1 MTSTM
6 NSAEDDPRAQLA
18 VGLAALRAAVGG
30 PSYRDLHLLL
40 KAVRKVPVSAG
51 TLRNAE
57 KNIGMPKLATVI
69 QFVTACRHVAENNDL
84 GLDPSLFAPD
94 TWTGLWRKIN
104 APVDTA
110 LEVEIAVTKSVAR
123 EDDIDM
129 ARWSAQLSD
138 DRDVSGPVHPLPEV
152 TDPSVLEVHRP
163 ILVDEEVRDDSQ
175 QVNAVGALGIVDAT
189 ARHHE
194 TALPLPEPITTSLP
208 SAPRAFV
215 GRGPELRQILDS
227 AARERVV
234 SIHAIDGMA
243 GIGKTALAIRAAH
256 DLAGRFPDGQY
267 FIELHAHTPGQPAAD
282 PSEVLAGLLIELGL
296 NPHNIPD
303 TLTGRRDLW
312 RHRLANRKVLVVLD
326 DAASRSQVEPLLPS
340 GPDCLALIT
349 SRHRLLLLPDMRPL
363 PLEVLDP
370 QAATDLFLTVAHRDS
385 KDDGERHVAM
395 RIAEVCGY
403 LPLAIGLVA
412 GRVAHRPGWTAAE
425 IGELAEEFA
434 AATDRLT
441 AVDTADD
448 PVVRAGFDLS
458 YRDLPSQRQ
467 LLFRR
472 LGLHPGP
479 DLDAYVAAAVAGI
492 DLATA
497 RRELDALYT
506 DHLLDETARGRYR
519 MHDLLRDYAHSVTFH
534 DSTTNN
540 TWAVNQLLDYYQ
552 HTATHADRWLTVRTR
567 PADDK
572 AAIPA
577 GGTAGGVVVRDFGD
591 QSQAL
596 AWMRAERANLLAC
609 VELTAGRDPARMV
622 ALTAAMAGLLDRE
635 GPWTLAAR
643 LHHRAAN
650 TAHRLSDRLEEANA
664 LSEIAYAGWFS
675 NNIKETAE
683 LHQRALALYRVLG
696 NRLGQANS
704 LNGLGWARREEGN
717 TGLAIDLYQRALTL
731 YRDIGDG
738 LGEGMVLNNL
748 GRLRRFT
755 GDNEQAADLYQQAL
769 TLYCDLNNSQGQAHA
784 LVNLGSLRADTG
796 DREQA
801 ADLYQQALTLYRGVG
816 DRQSQSLPLTGL
828 AEMHYETGDY
838 SQAAELV
845 REALALDRDI
855 GNRNWEALDLRLL
868 GAVCLATGDNG
879 QAAEMFQAALA
890 IHREAGYRLGD
901 AEELNRLGQLLLAA
915 SEPGQALTAF
925 ADALELAREAGSQL
939 EQARA
944 LEGAGRCRAGLGDN
958 PAAVSDLSAAV
969 AIYRRIGAPEAD
981 SAAGHLAELEANPS
995 QG

>member
-6 NSAEDDPRAQLA
+6 NSAEDDPRLQLA
-18 VGLAALRAAVGG
+18 GRLAALRVAVGG
-30 PSYRDLHLLL
+30 PSYRDLHLIL
-40 KAVRKVPVSAG
+40 KALRKVPVSAG

-69 QFVTACRHVAENNDL
+69 QFVTACRQVAENNDL

-104 APVDTA
+104 APAETA
-110 LEVEIAVTKSVAR
+110 LEVEIAETKSVAR
-123 EDDIDM
+123 DGDIGTT
-129 ARWSAQLSD
+129 RWSAQLSD
-138 DRDVSGPVHPLPEV
+138 DRDVTGPVHPLREV
-152 TDPSVLEVHRP
+152 TDPSVLEAHRS
-163 ILVDEEVRDDSQ
+163 ITVAEEARDDSQ
-175 QVNAVGALGIVDAT
+175 QVNAVGALGIVN
-189 ARHHE
+189 ARQHE
-194 TALPLPEPITTSLP
+194 TALPLREPITTSLP

-215 GRGPELRQILDS
+215 GRALELRQILDS
-227 AARERVV
+227 ANRERVV

-282 PSEVLAGLLIELGL
+282 PSEVLAGLLIELGV

-312 RHRLANRKVLVVLD
+312 RHRVANRKVLVVLD

-385 KDDGERHVAM
+385 KDDGERDVAM

-412 GRVAHRPGWTAAE
+412 GRVAHRPGWTVAG

-441 AVDTADD
+441 ALDTADD

-458 YRDLPSQRQ
+458 YRDLPPQRQ

-479 DLDAYVAAAVAGI
+479 DLDAYVAAAVAGT
-492 DLATA
+492 DLAIA

-506 DHLLDETARGRYR
+506 DHLLDETTRGRYR

-534 DSTTNN
+534 DSPTNN
-540 TWAVNQLLDYYQ
+540 TRAVNRLLDYYQ

-567 PADDK
+567 PTEDKTAMPADG
-572 AAIPA
+572 A
-577 GGTAGGVVVRDFGD
+577 AGGVVVRDFGD
-591 QSQAL
+591 QLQAL
-596 AWMRAERANLLAC
+596 SWMRAERANLLAC
-609 VELTAGRDPARMV
+609 VELTADRDPARMV

-650 TAHRLSDRLEEANA
+650 TANRLSDRLEEANA
-664 LSEIAYAGWFS
+664 ISEIAYAGWFS

-683 LHQRALALYRVLG
+683 LHQRALALYRALG

-704 LNGLGWARREEGN
+704 LNGLGWRAARKE
-717 TGLAIDLYQRALTL
+717 I
-731 YRDIGDG
+731 
-738 LGEGMVLNNL
+738 LGWL
-748 GRLRRFT
+748 
-755 GDNEQAADLYQQAL
+755 
-769 TLYCDLNNSQGQAHA
+769 
-784 LVNLGSLRADTG
+784 
-796 DREQA
+796 
-801 ADLYQQALTLYRGVG
+801 
-816 DRQSQSLPLTGL
+816 
-828 AEMHYETGDY
+828 
-838 SQAAELV
+838 
-845 REALALDRDI
+845 
-855 GNRNWEALDLRLL
+855 
-868 GAVCLATGDNG
+868 
-879 QAAEMFQAALA
+879 
-890 IHREAGYRLGD
+890 
-901 AEELNRLGQLLLAA
+901 
-915 SEPGQALTAF
+915 
-925 ADALELAREAGSQL
+925 
-939 EQARA
+939 
-944 LEGAGRCRAGLGDN
+944 
-958 PAAVSDLSAAV
+958 
-969 AIYRRIGAPEAD
+969 
-981 SAAGHLAELEANPS
+981 
-995 QG
+995 